1 MSTEAIRLSRPLALF
16 MRAHCESRTDP
27 DVKMPQRETREQ
39 GVLHL
44 LSIGQES
51 GCARTVCVRCA
62 RLLHPVAVRHQ
73 AQGVLLRP
81 LRGSAAVGVPLTP
94 HRRAPASG
102 VPRVPCANC
111 ARVHMSARPGSPPV
125 GTGIRSVRSHRPAV
139 VISHASPRGV
149 DLVEPRL
156 QSRRILALRLTQKSC
171 PAVVSLYSAASQTR
185 PARDRREGTS
195 KTWFLPCLR
204 VCAMRYRSS
213 TPMSSRMPM

>member
-1 MSTEAIRLSRPLALF
+1 MSTEAMRLSRPLALF

-27 DVKMPQRETREQ
+27 DVKMPQRETPEQ

-62 RLLHPVAVRHQ
+62 RPLHPVAVRHQ

-111 ARVHMSARPGSPPV
+111 AGVHMSARPGSPPV

-139 VISHASPRGV
+139 VISRASPRGG
-149 DLVEPRL
+149 R
-156 QSRRILALRLTQKSC
+156 SC
-171 PAVVSLYSAASQTR
+171 GAATSVPADPR
-185 PARDRREGTS
+185 PAAHSD
-195 KTWFLPCLR
+195 KLPRWGEPLLR
-204 VCAMRYRSS
+204 CIADA
-213 TPMSSRMPM
+213 TCT